1 LLSGR
6 IQRQRR
12 APRKVAWPPAPNPKT
27 AVTNITWWAD
37 NFIEVNKRFKEW
49 LLT

>member
-1 LLSGR
+1 MA
-6 IQRQRR
+6 QQ
-12 APRKVAWPPAPNPKT
+12 PRPDAPKT
-27 AVTNITWWAD
+27 AVTNITWWTD